1 MKVIITGA
9 NGFLGQH
16 LSLFLQDKSIDV
28 MASGRGQCRIEFNNP
43 PTVNYVEA
51 NITNALEVDKLLSE
65 NAPDWVIHCAAMSKP
80 NECHINHEEC
90 ILQNVTATNYLITSC
105 KYSGAKLLYLS
116 TDFIFGENGPHN
128 EEDIPAPLNFYG
140 ESKLKAEELVKN
152 SGLHWA
158 IVRPVLIYGK
168 QLPGTPP
175 SFLHWVKNS
184 LENNKAIKVVNDQFR
199 TPTLVTDICEGIYSI
214 IQQDEQGVFHLS
226 GNEILTP
233 YQMAIKVA
241 KEYQLEETLI
251 TAVTSDTFPEPVKRA
266 RYSGLKNDKAKK
278 VLGFNPRS
286 FDEGIKTIKDS
297 LP

>member
-16 LSLFLQDKSIDV
+16 LSLFLHNKSISV
-28 MASGRGQCRIEFNNP
+28 MASGRGHCRIEYNNFP
-43 PTVNYVEA
+43 AIKYIEA
-51 NITNALEVDKLLSE
+51 NITNALEVEKLLAD
-65 NAPDWVIHCAAMSKP
+65 NTPDWVIHCAAMSKP
-80 NECHINHEEC
+80 NDCHFNQEEC
-90 ILQNVTATNYLITSC
+90 ILQNVTATNNIINAC
-105 KYSGAKLLYLS
+105 KKSGAKLLYLS
-116 TDFIFGENGPHN
+116 TDFIFGENGPHS
-128 EEDIPAPLNFYG
+128 EEDIPLPLNFYG
-140 ESKLKAEELVKN
+140 KSKLKAEELVIN

-184 LENNKAIKVVNDQFR
+184 LEKKQPIKVVNDQFR

-214 IQQDEQGVFHLS
+214 IQRDERGKFHLS

-233 YQMAIKVA
+233 YQMAIMLA
-241 KEYQLEETLI
+241 KECQLDETLI

-266 RYSGLKNDKAKK
+266 KYSGLKNDKAKK

-286 FDEGIKTIKDS
+286 FEEGIKTINDN
-297 LP
+297 

>member
-1 MKVIITGA
+1 MRVIITGA

-16 LSLFLQDKSIDV
+16 LSLFLQDKSIAV
-28 MASGRGQCRIEFNNP
+28 IATGRGPCRIEFNNP
-43 PTVNYVEA
+43 PTINYVEA

-80 NECHINHEEC
+80 NDCHFNQEEC
-90 ILQNVTATNYLITSC
+90 ILQNVTATNYIINSC
-105 KYSGAKLLYLS
+105 KYSGANLLYLS
-116 TDFIFGENGPHN
+116 TDFIFGENGPHS
-128 EEDIPAPLNFYG
+128 EEDIPLPLNFYG
-140 ESKLKAEELVKN
+140 ESKLKAEKLVKN

-175 SFLHWVKNS
+175 SFLQWVKNS
-184 LENNKAIKVVNDQFR
+184 LEKKQPIKVVNDQFR

-214 IQQDEQGVFHLS
+214 IQHDEQGVFHLS

-233 YQMAIKVA
+233 YQMAIMLA
-241 KEYQLEETLI
+241 KEYQLDETLI
-251 TAVTSDTFPEPVKRA
+251 TAVTSDTFPEPVKRTKH
-266 RYSGLKNDKAKK
+266 SGLKNDKAKK

-286 FDEGIKTIKDS
+286 FVDGIKTI
-297 LP
+297 